1 MYLSPQYVIGS
12 VWISGTSKND
22 RNIIFKLFKIVGT
35 FETLMNAL
43 DGLFRNKKNG
53 QSHYTLTSMLVSL
66 TFLKPWMPR

>member
-1 MYLSPQYVIGS
+1 MLLAQFGYLELLKMTEEY
-12 VWISGTSKND
+12 N
-22 RNIIFKLFKIVGT
+22 FKLFKIVGI

>member
-1 MYLSPQYVIGS
+1 MTEEY
-12 VWISGTSKND
+12 N
-22 RNIIFKLFKIVGT
+22 FKLFKIVGI